1 MKIKTDNINNHV
13 AIGLEQLL
21 IWVLI
26 SSLLI
31 LILFQTY
38 ALIKKQALKLEC
50 KTATLYNQIIAD
62 FFLRNKIEQAG
73 YKGLLA
79 SVPIAEYST
88 ISNPNAETIIPKA
101 PIAVCK
107 ATVTNC
113 RHFVTNNILQKIINH
128 KIKANTDIL
137 LVYDVPDKVTYLSAD
152 MHSNHSPLI
161 VAAKSD
167 VFTIGDQM
175 MIADCQ
181 CIQRF
186 IVSNIVGTQLMHD
199 KPFNSSNNFAKV
211 FTTGA
216 EVFRTKQ
223 VAFYVAKNDRYIE
236 GQHVKTKDLNNK
248 KQKIYSLY
256 MEDLNAK
263 YSAEAILD
271 NIDNFLVQIIDVNS
285 KKLVDASK
293 FGWIFNKYI
302 VINLLFKDGLT
313 EKSFITGF
321 IIRNNA

>member
-1 MKIKTDNINNHV
+1 MKTKTYNIKNYV

-21 IWVLI
+21 IWSLI

-31 LILFQTY
+31 LILFQAC

-50 KTATLYNQIIAD
+50 KTGTLYNQIIVD
-62 FFLRNKIEQAG
+62 FFLRNKIEKAG
-73 YKGLLA
+73 YKGLVA
-79 SVPIAEYST
+79 SLPIAQYSS
-88 ISNPNAETIIPKA
+88 ISSPNSEIIIPKA
-101 PIAVCK
+101 PISVCK
-107 ATVTNC
+107 ATVASC
-113 RHFVTNNILQKIINH
+113 RHFITNNILQKILNN

-137 LVYDVPDKVTYLSAD
+137 IVYDVPDKVAYLSAD

-161 VAAKSD
+161 VVAKPD
-167 VFTIGDQM
+167 FFAIGDQM
-175 MIADCQ
+175 IIADCQ
-181 CIQRF
+181 SVQRF
-186 IVSNIVGTQLMHD
+186 VVSNIIGAQLTHD
-199 KPFNSSNNFAKV
+199 KPFNTSNNFAKV

-216 EVFRTKQ
+216 EVFRTRQ
-223 VAFYVAKNDRYIE
+223 LAFYIAKNDRYIE
-236 GQHVKTKDLNNK
+236 DQHIKDFNNK
-248 KQKIYSLY
+248 RQKTYSLY

-271 NIDNFLVQIIDVNS
+271 NIDNFLVQVIDVNS
-285 KKLVDASK
+285 KKLIDASK

-302 VINLLFKDGLT
+302 VINLLFKNELA

>member
-1 MKIKTDNINNHV
+1 MKRKTDKINNYV

-21 IWVLI
+21 IWILI

-62 FFLRNKIEQAG
+62 FFLRNKIEQFG
-73 YKGLLA
+73 YKGLVA

-88 ISNPNAETIIPKA
+88 ISNPNAEIIIPKA

-107 ATVTNC
+107 ATVTNF

-128 KIKANTDIL
+128 KIKANTDVL

-175 MIADCQ
+175 MIADFQ

-186 IVSNIVGTQLMHD
+186 IVSNIVGTQMLHG

-211 FTTGA
+211 FTTGT

-223 VAFYVAKNDRYIE
+223 MAFYIAKNDRHIE
-236 GQHVKTKDLNNK
+236 DQHMKDFNNK
-248 KQKIYSLY
+248 KQTTYSLY

-271 NIDNFLVQIIDVNS
+271 NIDNFLVETIDVNS